1 MFKRIIYVMFG
12 ILIMAAAAGAVDNLP
27 DGLYAEM
34 ETSRGLIVLA
44 LEFERTPLTVTNFV
58 GLAEGRLGNRGTKPF
73 YNGLIFHR
81 VIKDF
86 MIQGG
91 DPEGTGGGRSRVHLC
106 RRDPSGAET

>member
-1 MFKRIIYVMFG
+1 MFKRIVYVVFG
-12 ILIMAAAAGAVDNLP
+12 ILIMAAPAGAEGNLP

-34 ETSRGLIVLA
+34 ETGRGLIILA

-91 DPEGTGGGRSRVHLC
+91 DPEGNGNKQGRPRVHIC
-106 RRDPSGAET
+106 R